1 MSAALLV
8 ECPGCGHEF
17 AVRVQPL
24 GGRSDDGQATA
35 TTSSVPRATARG
47 TADEPPTRQLDD
59 VQVSYT
65 EGTGWEVRCIQH
77 GWHAAREFP
86 ASNEAGAV
94 IKCTGNSNGKWCELR
109 VPLELARRR
118 AGVTGR

>member
-8 ECPGCGHEF
+8 ECRGCGHEF

-24 GGRSDDGQATA
+24 GQQPTANSQTHAASEPRAQASGQGAGSSGQGERAIDVEYSDDDGW
-35 TTSSVPRATARG
+35 
-47 TADEPPTRQLDD
+47 
-59 VQVSYT
+59 QVN
-65 EGTGWEVRCIQH
+65 CPKH

-94 IKCTGNSNGKWCELR
+94 IKCTGKTAGKWCELR